1 MAQKQY
7 RVLGSDIAL
16 TRYTGTASTISLAS
30 ADSWGT
36 VDLRVVPAGEGG
48 LPLGDVAD
56 VATVGGRENLAQAL
70 VLRLLTP
77 VGSLAPLGHP
87 AFGCRLIELI
97 GGLNNET
104 TRNLARLFTLEA
116 LAAEPRV
123 VEVLDLRVEPVAGQ
137 PEMLQIVFSVL
148 PLDDDAPLALTLEIA
163 L

>member
-1 MAQKQY
+1 MAQKSY
-7 RVLGSDIAL
+7 RRLGSDLAL
-16 TRYTGTASTISLAS
+16 TRYTGAASTLSLET
-30 ADSWGT
+30 ADSWAT
-36 VDLRVVPAGEGG
+36 VDLRVVPGGQGG

-56 VATVGGRENLAQAL
+56 VAAVSGRENLAQAL

-77 VGSLAPLGHP
+77 VGALAPLGHP
-87 AFGCRLIELI
+87 AYGCRLIELI

-123 VEVLDLRVEPVAGQ
+123 AQVLELAVRTVAGQ
-137 PEMLQIVFSVL
+137 PDVIQIAFSVL
-148 PLDDDAPLALTLEIA
+148 PLDDDAPLALALEIA

>member
-1 MAQKQY
+1 M
-7 RVLGSDIAL
+7 AL
-16 TRYTGTASTISLAS
+16 TRYTGTVSTLSLAS

-48 LPLGDVAD
+48 LPIGDVAD
-56 VATVGGRENLAQAL
+56 VATVSGRENLAQAL

-77 VGSLAPLGHP
+77 VGSLAALGHP
-87 AFGCRLIELI
+87 AYGCRLTELI
-97 GGLNNET
+97 GRLNDES

-123 VEVLDLRVEPVAGQ
+123 AQVLDLRVEPVAGQ
-137 PEMLQIVFSVL
+137 PEVVQIVFSVL
-148 PLDDDAPLALTLEIA
+148 PLDDDAPLALALEIS